1 MKLPSAAFALTLV
14 LLPTSIPHWL
24 DTAPVLRGEPLSV
37 LRGTVSRATTL
48 AATLSGRLSPAGVH
62 ALVDA
67 ARPAYDLAHLVVG
80 QPYGL
85 ATTLTGELRAF
96 TYRIDHV
103 RTLRVSREGEA
114 LRAVVLTRE
123 YDARVSVVAGTID
136 SSLFASV
143 TDSGEED
150 QLALDL
156 ADIFA
161 WDVDFNTEIQRGD
174 SYRLAVE
181 KLYVEGA
188 FARYGKILAAEF
200 TRGGRRLEAVRFD
213 GERSSGYYTAE
224 GTPLRKAF
232 LRSPLKFSRISSG
245 FSRARFHP
253 ILNVTRPHYGVD
265 YAAPVGTPV
274 LASANGVV
282 VSAGWLGGYGK
293 AVRLHHPN
301 GYESLYG
308 HLSRIDVRA
317 GQRVEQG
324 ARIGAVGMT
333 GLATGPHL
341 DYRMTRN
348 GEFVDPLRI
357 QSPPA
362 EPVAAEDRAAF
373 DAARTERFALI
384 DAEGSPRVASR

>member
-1 MKLPSAAFALTLV
+1 MKLPSAGLALTLV
-14 LLPTSIPHWL
+14 LLPTTGPHWL
-24 DTAPVLRGEPLSV
+24 DTAPILRSEPLRV

-48 AATLSGRLSPAGVH
+48 AATLSGRLSPAAVH
-62 ALVDA
+62 ALVEA

-96 TYRIDHV
+96 TYRIDHL
-103 RTLRVSREGEA
+103 RTLRVEREGEA

-123 YDARVSVVAGTID
+123 AATRVTVVAGTIE
-136 SSLFASV
+136 SSLFGSI
-143 TDSGEED
+143 TDSGEQD

-181 KLYVEGA
+181 KLYVDGS
-188 FARYGKILAAEF
+188 FARYGRILAAEF
-200 TRGGRRLEAVRFD
+200 TRGERRLEAVRFD
-213 GERSSGYYTAE
+213 GERSSGYYAPD
-224 GTPLRKAF
+224 GMPLRKAF
-232 LRSPLKFSRISSG
+232 LRSPLKFSRISSR

-274 LASANGVV
+274 LAAGNGVV

-293 AVRLHHPN
+293 AVRLRHPN

-308 HLSRIDVRA
+308 HLSRVDVRP

-324 ARIGAVGMT
+324 TRVGAVGMT

-348 GEFVDPLRI
+348 GEFVDPLRV

-362 EPVAAEDRAAF
+362 EPVAREDRPAF
-373 DAARTERFALI
+373 DAARAERLALI
-384 DAEGSPRVASR
+384 GAEETPRVAAR

>member
-1 MKLPSAAFALTLV
+1 MKLPRAGLALTLV
-14 LLPTSIPHWL
+14 LLPTSTPHWL
-24 DTAPVLRGEPLSV
+24 DTAPILRSEPLRV

-48 AATLSGRLSPAGVH
+48 AATLSGRLSPPAVH
-62 ALVDA
+62 ALVEA

-103 RTLRVSREGEA
+103 RTLRIDRAGAS
-114 LRAVVLTRE
+114 LRATVLTRD
-123 YDARVSVVAGTID
+123 YDTRLAVVSGTIE
-136 SSLFASV
+136 SSLFQTL
-143 TDSGEED
+143 TDSGEADE
-150 QLALDL
+150 LALDL

-181 KLYVEGA
+181 KLYVDGS
-188 FARYGKILAAEF
+188 FARYGRILAAEF
-200 TRGGRRLEAVRFD
+200 TRGERRLEAVRFD
-213 GERSSGYYTAE
+213 GERSAGYYAPD

-232 LRSPLKFSRISSG
+232 LRSPLKFSRISSR

-274 LASANGVV
+274 LAAGNGVV

-293 AVRLHHPN
+293 AVRLRHPN

-308 HLSRIDVRA
+308 HLSRIDVRP

-324 ARIGAVGMT
+324 TRVGAVGMT

-348 GEFVDPLRI
+348 GEFVDPLRV

-362 EPVAAEDRAAF
+362 EPVALEDRPAF
-373 DAARTERFALI
+373 DAARVERLALVAA
-384 DAEGSPRVASR
+384 DETPRVAAR